1 MRINVSSWPTCSW
14 GKRPWKQ
21 QSRAGTREDRTLSE
35 IEVCIPPLISDKT
48 MDLSQHSLKQLEEA
62 TREVISLEAS
72 SGKELQALGALLLR
86 TESVASSKIEQV
98 EASIDDYARAF
109 YGSKHN
115 ESAMAMVAGT
125 RGFEKFMKEVDASGS
140 ISNELLANVQKQVVS
155 TDPQEDKSA
164 GQFRKVQNWIEG
176 SDFSPRGAIFI
187 PPPPEMVERLMDDLV
202 EFSNRSDLNVLF
214 QASVS
219 HAQFETI
226 HPFTDGNGRVG
237 RALINGIY
245 RRRELTK
252 NIVIPLASSIVAHR
266 ERYFAELNEY
276 RQGNPLPLTEEF
288 ARGTMIAAQESKI
301 TSTRLAEIPEIWR
314 SSLSRLRTGGATEV
328 LLNALLHN
336 PVVTAE
342 EFIQSSGFAVNS
354 VYSAIDRL
362 LEAGVLRALTNRKRN
377 QVWGASAVL
386 DELED
391 LSLRIRSRAR

>member
-1 MRINVSSWPTCSW
+1 MNENVSRWPSCALE
-14 GKRPWKQ
+14 KRPWKQ

-35 IEVCIPPLISDKT
+35 IEVCVPSHISELT
-48 MDLSQHSLKQLEEA
+48 MALSQNVLKELEEA
-62 TREVISLEAS
+62 AHEVISLEAS

-109 YGSKHN
+109 YGSKQN
-115 ESAMAMVAGT
+115 DSALAMVAGT
-125 RGFEKFMKEVDASGS
+125 RGFEQFMKEVNASGNIS
-140 ISNELLANVQKQVVS
+140 IQLLAAAQKQVVS
-155 TDPQEDKSA
+155 TDVTEHHSA
-164 GQFRKVQNWIEG
+164 GQLRKVQNWIEG
-176 SDFSPRGAIFI
+176 SDYSPRGAIFI
-187 PPPPEMVERLMDDLV
+187 PPPPEMVEELMEDV
-202 EFSNRSDLNVLF
+202 VRFSNRSDLNVLF

-245 RRRELTK
+245 RRRGLTK

-266 ERYFAELNEY
+266 ERYFSDLNEY
-276 RQGNPLPLTEEF
+276 RQGNPFPLTTEF
-288 ARGTMIAAQESKI
+288 ARGTLIAAQESKI
-301 TSTRLAEIPEIWR
+301 TSQRLAEIPDLWR
-314 SSLSRLRTGGATEV
+314 NSVNRLRTGSATDV
-328 LLNALLHN
+328 LLNSLLHT
-336 PVVTAE
+336 PVVTVE
-342 EFIQSSGFAVNS
+342 EFMQTSGFAVNS

-362 LEAGVLRALTNRKRN
+362 LEAGVIRGLTNRKRN